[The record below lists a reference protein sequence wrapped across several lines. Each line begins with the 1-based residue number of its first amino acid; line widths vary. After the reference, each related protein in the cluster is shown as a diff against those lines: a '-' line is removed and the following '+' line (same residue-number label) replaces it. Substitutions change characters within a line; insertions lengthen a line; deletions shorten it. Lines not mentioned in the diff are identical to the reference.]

1 MLTKINIKKIV
12 IDHFK
17 TLRDANT
24 NRIRISDYLLFL
36 GVPLIVSVIIVF
48 SFNILLS
55 DNLINILITSL
66 SIFVGLLL
74 NLLVIIFDVVT
85 KLKEKEKHDTLKK
98 NFLKEIYSNISFSIL
113 LSLVAIIFLVLSL
126 TDNCYLKLISNV
138 ICDMLLLFFSMTLL
152 MILRR
157 VHILLSNEF

>member
-17 TLRDANT
+17 TLRDANSE
-24 NRIRISDYLLFL
+24 RISISDLALFFII
-36 GVPLIVSVIIVF
+36 PFAASTAIVF
-48 SFNILLS
+48 YFGILLS

-85 KLKEKEKHDTLKK
+85 KLKENGNQETLKK
-98 NFLKEIYSNISFSIL
+98 KFLKEIYSNISFSIL
-113 LSLVAIIFLVLSL
+113 LSIVAILFLVLSL
-126 TDNCYLKLISNV
+126 TDNCYFKSVTNV
-138 ICDMLLLFFSMTLL
+138 ITDALLLFFGITLL